1 MMGKH
6 DGPSQF
12 SELEL
17 AAIRRQ
23 ISQTVGHVMAGL
35 ARPDR
40 PAFAVVSDIAS
51 VFLALCIAWT
61 LGVFCVAVA
70 QTKATLGDVEEL
82 REAWRAKDAKAQ
94 ELLQQ
99 LDAIRREQAPPANPN
114 RMTPNAGQ
122 VSSL

>member
-1 MMGKH
+1 MTYVI
-6 DGPSQF
+6 
-12 SELEL
+12 
-17 AAIRRQ
+17 IRERREP
-23 ISQTVGHVMAGL
+23 AWAKL
-35 ARPDR
+35 ARV
-40 PAFAVVSDIAS
+40 AIVI
-51 VFLALCIAWT
+51 LAM
-61 LGVFCVAVA
+61 AVA
-70 QTKATLGDVEEL
+70 WVFGSIYGAVARTEATLVDVEEL